1 MSFSSALL
9 EKFQDPSDNERVVF
23 GLHMFH
29 VRTDTLIENRALP
42 IPIGSM
48 YMLYMVTWIPSIY
61 PSHVSIFLSA
71 PWILWVYEII
81 FSMVLES
88 LRIVPNIWAIGK
100 QVIFQHGLHRSHGF
114 ELMDHMIPWSHH
126 EEKPRLV
133 CLFLLDIF
141 FFDMFIVKWKTP
153 WNGWLLYE
161 NKSL

>member
-1 MSFSSALL
+1 MIWEGKPSCCVVLL
-9 EKFQDPSDNERVVF
+9 GIAGKIPGSERQRASRFRTAHVSCPDWHF
-23 GLHMFH
+23 DRKQGLTHTHRINVYAIYGNM
-29 VRTDTLIENRALP
+29 D
-42 IPIGSM
+42 
-48 YMLYMVTWIPSIY
+48 PSIY

-141 FFDMFIVKWKTP
+141 FFRYV
-153 WNGWLLYE
+153 YC
-161 NKSL
+161 